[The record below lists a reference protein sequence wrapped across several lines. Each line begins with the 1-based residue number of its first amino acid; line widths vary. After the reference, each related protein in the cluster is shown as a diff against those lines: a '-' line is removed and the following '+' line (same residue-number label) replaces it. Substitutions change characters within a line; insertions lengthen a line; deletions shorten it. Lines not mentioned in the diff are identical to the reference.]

1 MYFVKIHTL
10 YEIIH
15 RTPLCD
21 ITVYN
26 HTCCVD
32 YTHWSRLYTVALNLE
47 KITPGKGNLHRHRLW
62 CLWQIS
68 GMSIDYHT
76 IRWLDLSSVLA
87 CGCCVNTWIGVFH
100 YLIQHCVGHKD
111 MPFLPKCC
119 QMLPKDDKKM
129 SKVDK
134 EIDKVPNLQA
144 TRLTMIRWK
153 DIMKIWQD

>member
-1 MYFVKIHTL
+1 MLCRLHTV
-10 YEIIH
+10 YKIIH
-15 RTPLCD
+15 
-21 ITVYN
+21 
-26 HTCCVD
+26 CVILHRGCQIF
-32 YTHWSRLYTVALNLE
+32 TQCQVCPFNLE

-68 GMSIDYHT
+68 GMSIDHHT